1 MTARTYAAICGALY
15 LALGLAGFVPP
26 LWERPPAGPALTI
39 RVFYASLF
47 GVFVVNIILS
57 MMHLVIGLWAAMSA
71 NNRYSS
77 LVFARAGTILF
88 VVMGVAGLIPVDE
101 VRTLYGTTP
110 LYGNNVWLH
119 FGTAVV
125 GAFFSF
131 RPGYRLSDIG
141 TQEAMNPHMGS
152 K

>member
-1 MTARTYAAICGALY
+1 MTARTYCALCGALY
-15 LALGLAGFVPP
+15 LALGIAGFVPP
-26 LWERPPAGPALTI
+26 LWDRPPSGPPLTI
-39 RVFYASLF
+39 RVFHASLF
-47 GVFVVNIILS
+47 GVFTVNIILS
-57 MMHLVIGLWAAMSA
+57 MMHLVIGLWASMSA

-77 LVFARAGTILF
+77 VVFARAGTILF
-88 VVMGVAGLIPVDE
+88 VVMGIVGLIPLDD

-119 FGTAVV
+119 FGTALV

-131 RPGYRLSDIG
+131 RPGYQLTDIG
-141 TQEAMNPHMGS
+141 VQETMNPHMGS